1 MTTMRI
7 LLVEDDATT
16 VKYITDGFTAQKCHI
31 ESATDGQEGL
41 TLAKH
46 NQYDVIILDRML
58 PKLDGLTLLS
68 ALRTSGNQTPVLIL
82 SALSHV
88 DERVKGLRAGGDDYM
103 TKPFAFSE
111 LLVRAEKLVK
121 RAVVEPA
128 VTDLVVG
135 SLRMELMSRKVTLN
149 DTELMLQPKEFQLLK
164 YLMENPNKIISRT
177 LLFEAVWDYHF
188 DPRTNVIDV
197 HIAKLRRKFEELG
210 FGELIETVRGAGYRL
225 CKGN

>member
-1 MTTMRI
+1 MKI

-16 VKYITDGFTAQKCHI
+16 IEYVVKGFTEQGHNI
-31 ESATDGQEGL
+31 ETASDGHQGLLLATSM
-41 TLAKH
+41 K
-46 NQYDVIILDRML
+46 YDLILLDRML
-58 PKLDGLTLLS
+58 PQLDGLKLLA
-68 ALRTSGNQTPVLIL
+68 ALRATGSQTPVLIL

-111 LLVRAEKLVK
+111 LLVRAEKLMQ
-121 RAVVEPA
+121 RGLSQPA
-128 VTDLVVG
+128 ETALTVG
-135 SLRMELMSRKVTLN
+135 NLMMELLTRKVTLDGN
-149 DTELMLQPKEFQLLK
+149 ELMLQPKEFQLLK
-164 YLMENPNKIISRT
+164 YLMEHPNQVISRT

-225 CKGN
+225 RQGN

>member
-1 MTTMRI
+1 MKI

-16 VKYITDGFTAQKCHI
+16 IEYVVKGFMEQGHNIETASDGHQGLLL
-31 ESATDGQEGL
+31 ATSM
-41 TLAKH
+41 K
-46 NQYDVIILDRML
+46 YDLVILDRML
-58 PKLDGLTLLS
+58 PQLDGLKVLA
-68 ALRTSGNQTPVLIL
+68 ALRATGSQTPVLIL

-111 LLVRAEKLVK
+111 LLVRAEKLMQ
-121 RAVVEPA
+121 RGFSQPA
-128 VTDLVVG
+128 DTELTVGNLV
-135 SLRMELMSRKVTLN
+135 MELLTRKVTL
-149 DTELMLQPKEFQLLK
+149 DGTELMLQPKEFQLLK
-164 YLMENPNKIISRT
+164 YLMEHPNQVISRT

-225 CKGN
+225 RQGN

>member
-1 MTTMRI
+1 MSLRI
-7 LLVEDDATT
+7 LIVEDDATT
-16 VKYITDGFTAQKCHI
+16 LKYITEGFTAQQYLVD
-31 ESATDGQEGL
+31 SATDGQEGL

-46 NQYDVIILDRML
+46 NQYDLIVLDRML

-68 ALRTSGNQTPVLIL
+68 ALRTSGNKTPVLIL

-103 TKPFAFSE
+103 TKPFSFAE
-111 LLVRAEKLVK
+111 LLVRAEKLAQRSVP
-121 RAVVEPA
+121 EPTS
-128 VTDLVVG
+128 TDIEVG
-135 SLRMELMSRKVTLN
+135 PLKMELLTRVVTLGGE
-149 DTELMLQPKEFQLLK
+149 ELMLQPKEFQLLK
-164 YLMENPNKIISRT
+164 YLMEHPNQVISRT

-210 FGELIETVRGAGYRL
+210 HGELIETIRGAGYRL
-225 CKGN
+225 CKGH

>member
-1 MTTMRI
+1 MKI

-16 VKYITDGFTAQKCHI
+16 VDYVVKGFIEQGHNIETASDGHQGLLLATSMKYDLI
-31 ESATDGQEGL
+31 L
-41 TLAKH
+41 
-46 NQYDVIILDRML
+46 LDRML
-58 PKLDGLTLLS
+58 PQLDGLKLLA
-68 ALRTSGNQTPVLIL
+68 ALRATGSQTPVLIL

-111 LLVRAEKLVK
+111 LLVRAEKLMQ
-121 RAVVEPA
+121 RGLSQPID
-128 VTDLVVG
+128 TGLTVG
-135 SLRMELMSRKVTLN
+135 NLMMELLTRKVTL
-149 DTELMLQPKEFQLLK
+149 DGHELMLQPKEFQLLK
-164 YLMENPNKIISRT
+164 YLMEHPNQVISRT

-225 CKGN
+225 RQGN

>member
-1 MTTMRI
+1 MKI

-16 VKYITDGFTAQKCHI
+16 IEYVVKGFTEQGHNI
-31 ESATDGQEGL
+31 ETASDGHQGLLLATSM
-41 TLAKH
+41 K
-46 NQYDVIILDRML
+46 YDLVILDRML
-58 PKLDGLTLLS
+58 PQLDGLKLLA
-68 ALRTSGNQTPVLIL
+68 ALRATGSQTPVLIL

-111 LLVRAEKLVK
+111 LLVRAEKLMQ
-121 RAVVEPA
+121 RGFSQPA
-128 VTDLVVG
+128 DTELTVGNLV
-135 SLRMELMSRKVTLN
+135 MELLTRKVTL
-149 DTELMLQPKEFQLLK
+149 DGTEIMLQPKEFQLLK
-164 YLMENPNKIISRT
+164 YLMEHPNQVISRT

-225 CKGN
+225 RQGH

>member
-1 MTTMRI
+1 MKI

-16 VKYITDGFTAQKCHI
+16 IEYVVKGFTEQGHNI
-31 ESATDGQEGL
+31 ETASDGHQGLLLATSM
-41 TLAKH
+41 K
-46 NQYDVIILDRML
+46 YDLILLDRML
-58 PKLDGLTLLS
+58 PHLDGLKLLA
-68 ALRTSGNQTPVLIL
+68 ALRATGSQTPVLIL

-111 LLVRAEKLVK
+111 LLVRAEKLMQ
-121 RAVVEPA
+121 RGLSQPA
-128 VTDLVVG
+128 ETGLTVGNLV
-135 SLRMELMSRKVTLN
+135 MELLTRKVTLDGN
-149 DTELMLQPKEFQLLK
+149 ELMLQPKEFQLLK
-164 YLMENPNKIISRT
+164 YLMEHPNQVISRT

-225 CKGN
+225 RQGN

>member
-1 MTTMRI
+1 MKI
-7 LLVEDDATT
+7 LLVEDDTTTIEYVVKGFIEQGHNIETASDGHQGLLLATSM
-16 VKYITDGFTAQKCHI
+16 KYD
-31 ESATDGQEGL
+31 L
-41 TLAKH
+41 L
-46 NQYDVIILDRML
+46 ILDRML
-58 PKLDGLTLLS
+58 PQLDGLKLLA
-68 ALRTSGNQTPVLIL
+68 ALRATGSQTPVLIL

-111 LLVRAEKLVK
+111 LLVRAEKLMQ
-121 RAVVEPA
+121 RGLSQPA
-128 VTDLVVG
+128 ETELSVGNLV
-135 SLRMELMSRKVTLN
+135 MELLTRKVTL
-149 DTELMLQPKEFQLLK
+149 DGSELMLQPKEFQLLK
-164 YLMENPNKIISRT
+164 YLMEHPNQVISRT

-225 CKGN
+225 REGH

>member
-1 MTTMRI
+1 MTMRI

-16 VKYITDGFTAQKCHI
+16 LKYVADGFTAQKYQVD
-31 ESATDGQEGL
+31 SSTDGQEGL

-46 NQYDVIILDRML
+46 NQYDLLILDRML

-68 ALRTSGNQTPVLIL
+68 ALRTSGNNTPVLIL

-103 TKPFAFSE
+103 TKPFAFAE
-111 LLVRAEKLVK
+111 LLVRAEKLIQ
-121 RAVVEPA
+121 RNVVEPA
-128 VTDLVVG
+128 ATDIEVG
-135 SLRMELMSRKVTLN
+135 SLKMELLTRKVTL
-149 DTELMLQPKEFQLLK
+149 DDSELMLQPKEFQLLK
-164 YLMENPNKIISRT
+164 YLMEHPNQVISRT

-210 FGELIETVRGAGYRL
+210 HGELIETVRGAGYRL
-225 CKGN
+225 CKRH

>member
-1 MTTMRI
+1 MKI

-16 VKYITDGFTAQKCHI
+16 IDYIFKGFSEQGYNIENANDGHQGLLL
-31 ESATDGQEGL
+31 ATSG
-41 TLAKH
+41 H
-46 NQYDVIILDRML
+46 YDLLILDRML
-58 PKLDGLTLLS
+58 PQLDGLKLLS
-68 ALRTSGNQTPVLIL
+68 ALRATGDQTPVMIL

-111 LLVRAEKLVK
+111 LLVRAEKLMQRGQSQPILTNLK
-121 RAVVEPA
+121 
-128 VTDLVVG
+128 VG
-135 SLRMELMSRKVTLN
+135 PLEMELLTRNVSLDGHEIN
-149 DTELMLQPKEFQLLK
+149 LQPKEFQLLK
-164 YLMENPNKIISRT
+164 YLMEHANQVISRT

-210 FGELIETVRGAGYRL
+210 HGELIETVRGAGYRL
-225 CKGN
+225 RQRH

>member
-1 MTTMRI
+1 MKI

-16 VKYITDGFTAQKCHI
+16 IEYVVKGFIEQGHNIETASDGHQGLLL
-31 ESATDGQEGL
+31 ATSM
-41 TLAKH
+41 K
-46 NQYDVIILDRML
+46 YDLIILDRML
-58 PKLDGLTLLS
+58 PQLDGLKLLA
-68 ALRTSGNQTPVLIL
+68 ALRATGSQTPVLIL

-111 LLVRAEKLVK
+111 LLVRAEKLMQ
-121 RAVVEPA
+121 RGFSQPADTELAVGN
-128 VTDLVVG
+128 LV
-135 SLRMELMSRKVTLN
+135 MELLTRKVTL
-149 DTELMLQPKEFQLLK
+149 DGTELMLQPKEFQLLK
-164 YLMENPNKIISRT
+164 YLMEHPNQVISRT

-225 CKGN
+225 RQGN

>member
-1 MTTMRI
+1 MKI

-16 VKYITDGFTAQKCHI
+16 IEYVVKGFTEQGHNI
-31 ESATDGQEGL
+31 ETASDGHQGLLLATSM
-41 TLAKH
+41 K
-46 NQYDVIILDRML
+46 YDLILLDRML
-58 PKLDGLTLLS
+58 PQLDGLKLLA
-68 ALRTSGNQTPVLIL
+68 ALRATGSQTPVLIL

-111 LLVRAEKLVK
+111 LLVRAEKLMQ
-121 RAVVEPA
+121 RGLSQPA
-128 VTDLVVG
+128 ETGLTVG
-135 SLRMELMSRKVTLN
+135 NLMMELLTRKVTLDGN
-149 DTELMLQPKEFQLLK
+149 ELMLQPKEFQLLK
-164 YLMENPNKIISRT
+164 YLMEHPNQVISRT

-225 CKGN
+225 RQGN

>member
-1 MTTMRI
+1 MKV

-16 VKYITDGFTAQKCHI
+16 IDYVVKGFVEQGHSIETANDGHQGLLL
-31 ESATDGQEGL
+31 ATSMPFDL
-41 TLAKH
+41 
-46 NQYDVIILDRML
+46 IILDRML
-58 PKLDGLTLLS
+58 PQLDGLKLLA
-68 ALRTSGNQTPVLIL
+68 ALRATGNKTPVLIL

-111 LLVRAEKLVK
+111 LLVRAEKLMQ
-121 RAVVEPA
+121 RGASQPA
-128 VTDLVVG
+128 HTELVVG
-135 SLRMELMSRKVTLN
+135 RLVMELLTRKVTLN
-149 DTELMLQPKEFQLLK
+149 GSEILLQPKEFQLLK
-164 YLMENPNKIISRT
+164 YLMEHPNQVISRT

-210 FGELIETVRGAGYRL
+210 HGELIETVRGAGYRL
-225 CKGN
+225 CQGH

>member
-1 MTTMRI
+1 MKI

-16 VKYITDGFTAQKCHI
+16 IEYVVKGFTEQGHNI
-31 ESATDGQEGL
+31 ETASDGHQGLLLATSM
-41 TLAKH
+41 K
-46 NQYDVIILDRML
+46 YDLILLDRML
-58 PKLDGLTLLS
+58 PQLDGLKLLA
-68 ALRTSGNQTPVLIL
+68 ALRATGSQTPVLIL

-111 LLVRAEKLVK
+111 LLVRAEKLMQ
-121 RAVVEPA
+121 RGLSLPA
-128 VTDLVVG
+128 ETELTVG
-135 SLRMELMSRKVTLN
+135 NLMMELLTRKVTLDGN
-149 DTELMLQPKEFQLLK
+149 ELMLQPKEFQLLK
-164 YLMENPNKIISRT
+164 YLMEHPNQVISRT

-225 CKGN
+225 RQGN

>member
-1 MTTMRI
+1 MKI
-7 LLVEDDATT
+7 LLVEDDTTTIEYVVKGFIEQGHNIETASDGHQGLLLATSM
-16 VKYITDGFTAQKCHI
+16 KYD
-31 ESATDGQEGL
+31 L
-41 TLAKH
+41 
-46 NQYDVIILDRML
+46 VILDRML
-58 PKLDGLTLLS
+58 PQLDGLKLLA
-68 ALRTSGNQTPVLIL
+68 ALRATGSQTPVLIL

-111 LLVRAEKLVK
+111 LLVRAEKLMQRGLSQPTETELSVGN
-121 RAVVEPA
+121 
-128 VTDLVVG
+128 LV
-135 SLRMELMSRKVTLN
+135 MELLTRKVTL
-149 DTELMLQPKEFQLLK
+149 DGSELMLQPKEFQLLK
-164 YLMENPNKIISRT
+164 YLMEHPNQVISRT

-225 CKGN
+225 REGH

>member
-1 MTTMRI
+1 MKI
-7 LLVEDDATT
+7 LLVEDDVTTIEYVVKGFIEQGHNIETASDGHQGLLLAT
-16 VKYITDGFTAQKCHI
+16 
-31 ESATDGQEGL
+31 SM
-41 TLAKH
+41 
-46 NQYDVIILDRML
+46 NYDLVILDRML
-58 PKLDGLTLLS
+58 PQLDGLKLLA
-68 ALRTSGNQTPVLIL
+68 ALRATGSQTPVLIL

-111 LLVRAEKLVK
+111 LLVRAEKLMQRGLSQPTETKLSVGN
-121 RAVVEPA
+121 
-128 VTDLVVG
+128 LV
-135 SLRMELMSRKVTLN
+135 MELLTRKVTL
-149 DTELMLQPKEFQLLK
+149 DGSELMLQPKEFQLLK
-164 YLMENPNKIISRT
+164 YLMEHPNQVVSRT

-225 CKGN
+225 REGH